1 MADSL
6 LRPVIGVTGPS
17 KGGDRAWF
25 FTRYAILAAGGV
37 PLRLTP
43 RHSHLHEILD
53 GIVIGGGDDI
63 YPTLYESEELP
74 NTRYDK
80 ERDLFELMYIERS
93 LKQDIPLLAIC
104 RGEQLLN
111 TYLGGNLHQNLRE
124 LRRLTRNRF
133 TVLPLKTL
141 LVEPDSRMEEL
152 LGTTRCRINSLH
164 TQAINQLGSGLKVV
178 GRDLDNIVQAVE
190 DPSKLFLMGVQWHPE
205 YLIYLSRQRNF
216 FHALV
221 KSAHQRLVR

>member
-1 MADSL
+1 MAASFIH
-6 LRPVIGVTGPS
+6 PVIGVTGPS
-17 KGGDRAWF
+17 KGGDRAWH
-25 FTRYAILAAGGV
+25 FTRYAILAAGGK

-43 RHSHLHEILD
+43 RRSHLHEVLD

-63 YPTLYESEELP
+63 YPTLCESEELP

-80 ERDLFELMYIERS
+80 ERDLFELMYIEKS
-93 LKQDIPLLAIC
+93 LRQHIPMLAIC

-124 LRRLTRNRF
+124 LRRHTRNRF

-141 LVEPDSRMEEL
+141 LVEPDSRMQEL

-164 TQAINQLGSGLKVV
+164 TQAINELGSGLRVA

-190 DPSKLFLMGVQWHPE
+190 DPSKPFLLGVQWHPE
-205 YLIYLSRQRNF
+205 YLIYLSRQRNLF
-216 FHALV
+216 RALV
-221 KSAHQRLVR
+221 TTARQQL

>member
-1 MADSL
+1 MSGSL

-17 KGGDRAWF
+17 KGGDRAWY
-25 FTRYAILAAGGV
+25 FTRYVIIWAGGA

-43 RHSHLHEILD
+43 RNSHLHEALD

-74 NTRYDK
+74 NARYDK
-80 ERDLFELMYIERS
+80 ERDMFELMYIEKS
-93 LKQDIPLLAIC
+93 LKQDTPMLAIC

-124 LRRLTRNRF
+124 LRRHTRNRF

-141 LVEPDSRMEEL
+141 LVEPDSRMKEL

-164 TQAINQLGSGLKVV
+164 TQAIDQLGSGLKVV

-190 DPSKLFLMGVQWHPE
+190 DPSRLFLMGVQWHPE
-205 YLIYLSRQRNF
+205 YLLYLSRQRNLF
-216 FHALV
+216 RALV
-221 KSAHQRLVR
+221 KAARQRL

>member
-1 MADSL
+1 MAGSHL
-6 LRPVIGVTGPS
+6 YPVIGVTGPS

-25 FTRYAILAAGGV
+25 FTRYAILAAGGN

-43 RHSHLHEILD
+43 RHSHLNEILD

-80 ERDLFELMYIERS
+80 ERDMFELMYIEKS
-93 LKQDIPLLAIC
+93 LKEDIPMLAIC

-111 TYLGGNLHQNLRE
+111 TYLGGNLHQNLRG
-124 LRRLTRNRF
+124 LRRHTRNRF

-141 LVEPDSRMEEL
+141 LVEPDSQMKEL
-152 LGTTRCRINSLH
+152 LGTARCRINSLH
-164 TQAINQLGSGLKVV
+164 TQAINQLGGGLKVV

-190 DPSKLFLMGVQWHPE
+190 DPSKPYLIGVQWHPE
-205 YLIYLSRQRNF
+205 YLLYLSRQRNLF
-216 FHALV
+216 RALV
-221 KSAHQRLVR
+221 KAARQRL